1 MKKVLL
7 FILLFQNLYAFS
19 LLGGISPKMF
29 NKRINELQNSQQE
42 IKQGMNDI
50 KAGINDVSIRFGKIE
65 QKLEASLNMTA
76 QIKAGYD
83 RSKNISA
90 GGDVIQKT
98 SVVNDPELLKYIIG
112 GLLAIIMY
120 MLKDL
125 FATKKYLY
133 NVLTSKQNYKTK
145 YEKLLEEVKNGKK
158 S

>member
-42 IKQGMNDI
+42 IKQGMNDV

-65 QKLEASLNMTA
+65 QKLDAIMNMTA
-76 QIKAGYD
+76 TVQVGYNK
-83 RSKNISA
+83 SQTQTA
-90 GGDVIQKT
+90 GGDIKT
-98 SVVNDPELLKYIIG
+98 TITNDPELLKYIIG
-112 GLLAIIMY
+112 GLLAIIMFLIRDNMASRKWLRN
-120 MLKDL
+120 ML
-125 FATKKYLY
+125 A
-133 NVLTSKQNYKTK
+133 SKQAYKEK

>member
-1 MKKVLL
+1 MRK
-7 FILLFQNLYAFS
+7 ILLLTILLSNCYAKSLIS
-19 LLGGISPKMF
+19 LLGGLDANMF
-29 NKRINELQNSQQE
+29 NKRIQKLENSTN
-42 IKQGMNDI
+42 KNLSDI
-50 KAGINDVSIRFGKIE
+50 KAGINDVSFKLGDIE
-65 QKLEASLNMTA
+65 QKLKASLNMTA

-112 GLLAIIMY
+112 GLLMVITY
-120 MLKDL
+120 LLKES
-125 FATKKYLY
+125 FATKRWLKNMLA
-133 NVLTSKQNYKTK
+133 SKQAYKEK

>member
-1 MKKVLL
+1 MRKILL

-29 NKRINELQNSQQE
+29 NKRINELENATQ
-42 IKQGMNDI
+42 KQFSDI
-50 KAGINDVSIRFGKIE
+50 KAGINDVSFKLGDIE

-112 GLLAIIMY
+112 GLLMIIMWC
-120 MLKDL
+120 LKDL
-125 FATKKYLY
+125 FATKRWLR
-133 NVLTSKQNYKTK
+133 NMLASKQNYKEK

>member
-19 LLGGISPKMF
+19 LLGGLSPKMF
-29 NKRINELQNSQQE
+29 NKRINELKNSQQE
-42 IKQGMNDI
+42 IKQGMNDV
-50 KAGINDVSIRFGKIE
+50 KAGINDVSFKLGDIE

-112 GLLAIIMY
+112 GLLAIIMFLIRDN
-120 MLKDL
+120 MASRKWLRNMI
-125 FATKKYLY
+125 A
-133 NVLTSKQNYKTK
+133 SKQNYKEK
-145 YEKLLEEVKNGKK
+145 YEKLLKEVQNGKK

>member
-50 KAGINDVSIRFGKIE
+50 KAGINDVQIKLGKIE
-65 QKLEASLNMTA
+65 TRINANANVMA

-90 GGDVIQKT
+90 GRDVIQKT

-112 GLLAIIMY
+112 GLLMIITY
-120 MLKDL
+120 LLKES
-125 FATKKYLY
+125 FATKKWLK
-133 NVLTSKQNYKTK
+133 NMLASKQAYKEK
-145 YEKLLEEVKNGKK
+145 YEKLLKEVQNGKK

>member
-1 MKKVLL
+1 MRKVLV
-7 FILLFQNLYAFS
+7 FVFLFQNLYAFS
-19 LLGGISPKMF
+19 LLGGLSPKMF
-29 NKRINELQNSQQE
+29 NKRINELENATQ
-42 IKQGMNDI
+42 KQFSDI
-50 KAGINDVSIRFGKIE
+50 KAGINDVQIKLGKIE
-65 QKLEASLNMTA
+65 TRINANANVMA

-90 GGDVIQKT
+90 GRDVIQKT

-133 NVLTSKQNYKTK
+133 NVLTSKQNYKEK